1 VLFRNPR
8 PRTIRTAAVF
18 AGGALGAVARYELNR
33 AMPVT
38 PGHWPWATFTANIAG
53 AVLVG
58 YLVTR
63 LQERLAPSRGLRP
76 FLVTGLCGGL
86 TTFSTLQVE
95 FVRLGHEGHPLL
107 GLAYMCT
114 SIACG
119 AFAVAC
125 TTQLVRRAELSA

>member
-1 VLFRNPR
+1 
-8 PRTIRTAAVF
+8 VF
-18 AGGALGAVARYELNR
+18 AGGALGAAARYGLNR
-33 AMPVT
+33 AMPVS

-95 FVRLGHEGHPLL
+95 FVRLGHDGHPLL
-107 GLAYMCT
+107 GLVYMCT

>member
-1 VLFRNPR
+1 M
-8 PRTIRTAAVF
+8 F
-18 AGGALGAVARYELNR
+18 AGGALGAAARYGLNR
-33 AMPVT
+33 AFPVT

-95 FVRLGHEGHPLL
+95 LVRLGHQGHPLL
-107 GLAYMCT
+107 GLAYLGT

-119 AFAVAC
+119 AFAVTC
-125 TTQLVRRAELSA
+125 TTQLVRRAELAA